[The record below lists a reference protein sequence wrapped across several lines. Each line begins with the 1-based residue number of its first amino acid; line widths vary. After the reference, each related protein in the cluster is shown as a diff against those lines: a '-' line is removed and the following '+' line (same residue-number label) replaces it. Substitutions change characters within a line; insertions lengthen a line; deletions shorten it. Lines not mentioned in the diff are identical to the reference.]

1 MNAMTSFQVLSEYM
15 EMGGFVMLPLIIVS
29 VLLWYA
35 LTYRMLM
42 IKATSKHP
50 RKLIK
55 KVRKGKKVSD
65 AVTARAA
72 SIAIKVSSEV
82 SSRSELKSRLN
93 ESFSLLRLEMDQH
106 RTLVRS
112 LVMIAPLL
120 GLLGTVDGMIETFN
134 SLGEMALF
142 TQTGGIAGG
151 ISRALFTTQIG
162 LAVSIPGLMF
172 GRIIDRQQMNISREL
187 DQIRD
192 MVCTQ
197 TTFKRVNK

>member
-1 MNAMTSFQVLSEYM
+1 MADFKILLEYM
-15 EMGGFVMLPLIIVS
+15 EMGGFVMGPLILVSIV
-29 VLLWYA
+29 LWYA
-35 LTYRMLM
+35 LVYRMM
-42 IKATSKHP
+42 IIKVTSRHP

-55 KVRKGKKVSD
+55 KVRKGKQVSD
-65 AVTARAA
+65 AVTARATE
-72 SIAIKVSSEV
+72 IAIRIAKEAN
-82 SSRSELKSRLN
+82 SRSEFKSRLN
-93 ESFSLLRLEMDQH
+93 ERFMLLRLEMDQH
-106 RTLVRS
+106 RTLVRA

-120 GLLGTVDGMIETFN
+120 GLLGTVDGMIETFD

-197 TTFKRVNK
+197 TTFK

>member
-1 MNAMTSFQVLSEYM
+1 
-15 EMGGFVMLPLIIVS
+15 
-29 VLLWYA
+29 
-35 LTYRMLM
+35 M